1 MGLTIFGIRGTF
13 QGWVDPTIP
22 ISAFGLTIQK
32 QVSGT
37 VSLRWL
43 YDNISD
49 KYWSGKTSSY
59 RLWEISYPRE
69 VIDKLISMGKRYI
82 VVSGIKTNIYHYNYA
97 TPESEI
103 TVFCRYSIA
112 DSSGESSG
120 GKNGAGSYS
129 YGPRDIEMFIS
140 KSNNRRLNG
149 SSIVIKCEGFSP
161 RASGAVNI
169 TYSLSIE
176 SIYFK

>member
-1 MGLTIFGIRGTF
+1 MDLTIFGIRGTF

-43 YDNISD
+43 FDNISD
-49 KYWSGKTSSY
+49 KYWSNTTSSY

-69 VIDKLISMGKRYI
+69 VIDKLISMGKRKI
-82 VVSGIKTNIYHYNYA
+82 VISGIKTNIYHHNYGS
-97 TPESEI
+97 PMSEI
-103 TVFCRYSIA
+103 TVYYNYLPPEILEKSA
-112 DSSGESSG
+112 GD
-120 GKNGAGSYS
+120 KKGAGSYS

-140 KSNNRRLNG
+140 ESNNRKLDK
-149 SSIVIKCEGFSP
+149 SYIVIKCEGYRP
-161 RASGAVNI
+161 TNLGASNI
-169 TYSLSIE
+169 TYSLTVG

>member
-13 QGWVDPTIP
+13 QGCVDPTIP

-59 RLWEISYPRE
+59 SLWEISYPRE

-103 TVFCRYSIA
+103 TVDR
-112 DSSGESSG
+112 
-120 GKNGAGSYS
+120 
-129 YGPRDIEMFIS
+129 
-140 KSNNRRLNG
+140 KSTRLN
-149 SSIVIKCEGFSP
+149 SSHPSSSRMP
-161 RASGAVNI
+161 SSA
-169 TYSLSIE
+169 
-176 SIYFK
+176 